1 MQEDIKLPRLNVEL
15 HQDMHDALKE
25 YLPGR
30 TKSDAVR
37 ALLTILLKEMDTQ
50 GGNIL
55 FELLNHNVTLRP
67 IDKDG

>member
-1 MQEDIKLPRLNVEL
+1 MTDEIKLPRLNVEL
-15 HQDMHDALKE
+15 HPDMHDALKD

-37 ALLTILLKEMDTQ
+37 ALLDVLLKEMDNQ

-67 IDKDG
+67 VDKDG